1 MIDVGVE
8 IYREVYG
15 YDEVYYGDGIEGYVL
30 EEYEFKYFKENGEES
45 DFYNDDQGWVGY
57 EENGDNYDYYYSDV
71 NSLQGI
77 WKNFNELFKENKRGR
92 INNYWNGRICC
103 YFLYV

>member
-8 IYREVYG
+8 INREVYG

-45 DFYNDDQGWVGY
+45 DFYNDD
-57 EENGDNYDYYYSDV
+57 
-71 NSLQGI
+71 
-77 WKNFNELFKENKRGR
+77 
-92 INNYWNGRICC
+92 
-103 YFLYV
+103 